1 MNSFIGIAASGE
13 TTLSVVAPGIAE
25 ALSATAMGLVAAI
38 PAVIAFNK
46 INATV
51 KKISKEAQTT
61 IGLVGNNIAR
71 LYFEKSLET
80 PIKKGN

>member
-46 INATV
+46 INSVV
-51 KKISKEAQTT
+51 KKISKEALIS
-61 IGLVGNNIAR
+61 IGLIGNNIAR
-71 LYFEKSLET
+71 LHFNQNLNLNKSQ
-80 PIKKGN
+80 